1 MQCNPRLVS
10 LFKMQLP
17 SVYDDSLSFYEAVC
31 SMLSE
36 LRELSKDFDANLG
49 AISAKLDEL
58 YNFVHETAWEDAVC
72 SWVNQNLP
80 CIISSVCRFFVFSIS
95 DNGNIVVS
103 VPTSWEWLR
112 IGWDTT
118 FGSDTFGH
126 IKIGW

>member
-1 MQCNPRLVS
+1 MGCITRVVS
-10 LFKMQLP
+10 PFRMTLP
-17 SVYDDSLSFYEAVC
+17 SVYDDSLTFYETVC
-31 SMLSE
+31 DLIQKLSE
-36 LRELSKDFDANLG
+36 YAGSTNATIEELQDKVN
-49 AISAKLDEL
+49 EL
-58 YNFVHETAWEDAVC
+58 YDFVHGTAWEDAVC
-72 SWVNQNLP
+72 AWVNQNLP
-80 CIISSVCRFFVFSIS
+80 CIISNVCKFFVFSIN